1 MTKFIKILKQK
12 EGEARLLEQLK
23 STYEG
28 GTEVEQLAM
37 LHAYNDAAFSIAC
50 AFGHLEIAKWLWA
63 IYPDQEQKAMMH
75 AKDDLAFRVA

>member
-28 GTEVEQLAM
+28 GTEVEQSEM
-37 LHAYNDAAFSIAC
+37 LHSEDDY
-50 AFGHLEIAKWLWA
+50 AFGL
-63 IYPDQEQKAMMH
+63 DC
-75 AKDDLAFRVA
+75 